1 MKKSSQEKLYEA
13 ALELITAQGYDNTTV
28 LQIATKAGLTE
39 RTFFRKFKNKAD
51 IFFAGGEQYS
61 EMLLNKMRESNET
74 NPLFIVLDGYF
85 YAADFFDEHRERTVK
100 RQKIIASHPDLE
112 ERELLKQSKI
122 EGLLIEYLLTDYEER
137 TARLAVRLARAIYSV
152 AWEEWLENETES
164 LRQLLEKAI
173 GSYNDLKNY

>member
-1 MKKSSQEKLYEA
+1 M
-13 ALELITAQGYDNTTV
+13 
-28 LQIATKAGLTE
+28 
-39 RTFFRKFKNKAD
+39 
-51 IFFAGGEQYS
+51 
-61 EMLLNKMRESNET
+61 
-74 NPLFIVLDGYF
+74 
-85 YAADFFDEHRERTVK
+85 
-100 RQKIIASHPDLE
+100 E

-122 EGLLIEYLLTDYEER
+122 EGLLVEYLLTDYEER